1 MDFLKNLSKQAIAA
15 VVVGL
20 IVFFAVP
27 GLATL
32 FFVGMA
38 AGVVAGNFWP
48 ALEKLGEKAVAKLG
62 GG

>member
-15 VVVGL
+15 AVIGL

-32 FFVGMA
+32 FFLGMA
-38 AGVVAGNFWP
+38 AGVVAGNMWP
-48 ALEKLGEKAVAKLG
+48 ALEKLGEKAAAKLG

>member
-15 VVVGL
+15 AVIGL

-27 GLATL
+27 GLAIT

-38 AGVVAGNFWP
+38 AGVVAGNMWP

-62 GG
+62 R